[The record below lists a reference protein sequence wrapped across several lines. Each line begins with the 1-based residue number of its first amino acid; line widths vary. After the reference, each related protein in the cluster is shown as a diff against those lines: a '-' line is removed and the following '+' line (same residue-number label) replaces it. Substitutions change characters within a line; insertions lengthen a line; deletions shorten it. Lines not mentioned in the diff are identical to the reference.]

1 MTICVLDFETVD
13 PYISEGY
20 GAGWPFAIRGYRNPE
35 FRILGAS
42 LKVNGDFTFNDAIYI
57 SDLGELRDYISQF
70 DTFVMHN
77 AQYDIGCM
85 LVLFGI
91 KPEGVREFLEDKTFY
106 DTMLM
111 AKLLNQHNFQY
122 NLEALS
128 KKNGGAVKQKNK
140 LTDYVWE
147 SGMYQT
153 YYIEEQKSR
162 GYSDKFL
169 TLPPGNIYS
178 DFVEDCEGNLVEVK
192 KVKQKHSRPSEAVLS
207 QFALTHL
214 EDLPQEIVGEY
225 CNADVEA
232 TYSLFANYEQQLLR
246 FPKEFNWNKYSTLLK
261 ICVDMKARGVR
272 VDVDRAIA
280 TKAELEGISDKLRK
294 ELYKIVG
301 KEFNINAPKQVLEVM
316 KDLGLSGFGRTAT
329 GNESVNKEW
338 LVQQTHPVCKLII
351 KIKNYDKLS
360 RDFLAK
366 LIDYQNIHNNNGV
379 NESRI
384 FPTLNIFGAT
394 ATGRFSSSGAR
405 PGKKSYELN
414 IQQIPIR
421 GEDDA
426 AGRYVR
432 ACFIADEGEHWISA
446 DYSNQEQRLQ
456 VHFANYLGLETA
468 KSFSRLLINDPYADF
483 HQTVANF
490 CNITRTAAKT
500 INLGLS
506 YGMGSAKLCRSL
518 GLPTKLVHS
527 RRQGKDIEVA
537 GDEGATILDTYYS
550 FLTFMKELQQYV
562 NGTLKDYGYV
572 KTIAG
577 RKLNIDPPMKIE
589 NEWITFERKGLSKL
603 VQGSG
608 VDVTNE
614 GMINAYNAGLRLL
627 FMVHDELNIISKD
640 VDRDKQLLIQC
651 MDDDVRKSF
660 NIDIPLAVEVSVG
673 KSWAD

>member
-42 LKVNGDFTFNDAIYI
+42 IKLIDLKDGFRGPTQYI
-57 SDLGELRDYISQF
+57 TDLNLLKQYIASHNI
-70 DTFVMHN
+70 FVMHN

-122 NLEALS
+122 NLEVLS
-128 KKNGGAVKQKNK
+128 KKNGGAVKQKNT
-140 LTDYVWE
+140 LTDYVWQ
-147 SGMYQT
+147 SGLFQL
-153 YYIEEQKSR
+153 YYKAEHEI
-162 GYSDKFL
+162 
-169 TLPPGNIYS
+169 N
-178 DFVEDCEGNLVEVK
+178 
-192 KVKQKHSRPSEAVLS
+192 KHTRPSEAVLS
-207 QFALTHL
+207 HFAITHL
-214 EDLPQEIVGEY
+214 EDLPKEIVGDY
-225 CNADVEA
+225 CSADVEA
-232 TYSLFANYEQQLLR
+232 TYSLFDNYEQQLKR
-246 FPKEFNWNKYSTLLK
+246 FPKEFNWNRYSTLLK
-261 ICVDMKARGVR
+261 ICIDMKARGVR
-272 VDVDRAIA
+272 VDVSRAIN
-280 TKAELEGISDKLRK
+280 TKVELEGIAEKLRV
-294 ELYKIVG
+294 ELYKISG
-301 KEFNINAPKQVLEVM
+301 REFNINAPKQVLEVM
-316 KDLGLSGFGRTAT
+316 KALGLSGFGRTIT

-338 LVQQTHPVCKLII
+338 LKQQTHPVCKLII
-351 KIKNYDKLS
+351 KIKNYDKLAK
-360 RDFLAK
+360 DFLAK
-366 LIDYQNIHNNNGV
+366 LVDYQKIHTDNGV

-384 FPTLNIFGAT
+384 FPTLNIFGAV
-394 ATGRFSSSGAR
+394 ATGRFSSSGDR

-421 GEDDA
+421 GEDDE

-468 KSFSRLLINDPYADF
+468 NSFSKLLIEDPYADF

-518 GLPTKLVHS
+518 GLPTKFIHS

-537 GDEGATILDTYYS
+537 GDEGAHILDTYYS
-550 FLTFMKELQQYV
+550 FLTFMKELQHYV

-608 VDVTNE
+608 GDVTIE
-614 GMINAYNAGLRLL
+614 GMINAYNTGLRLL
-627 FMVHDELNIISKD
+627 FMVHDEINIISKD
-640 VDRDKQLLIQC
+640 VDKDKQLLIQC